1 MDSSHG
7 DEEEAAL
14 SDFEDDDLEA
24 APVVLPVQAAATP
37 QPLFS
42 TQPDGL
48 KVVESLNAALADL
61 EQERQARKAAEAAKA
76 DADATV
82 VKLKSYVHEAIK
94 QRDEAWKGRDEALKA
109 KEECSKQLEEALQL
123 KDERSKQLE
132 EAVQLKEERSKQLEE
147 ALKLK
152 EDASR
157 QKDEISA
164 QRDEIQRQKDDMNRA
179 RDSAKAEIESVAR
192 ILVTQA
198 EKIMSMSNGVKSFSG
213 GLPRVKNSTGLTAI
227 ALGFAKRVEE
237 VVEEVLRQREAALKR
252 SNELHMQMEQRN
264 LNIAIE
270 VSQLEASITQ
280 MKEDVAKKSSELERW
295 QKLAAGKDGRIADIE
310 REMLEQLGKTK
321 QEAEALRQRVEE
333 VESKLEVV
341 NSETAQNVECAAKV
355 KSQLLD
361 ILGLMQ
367 TDNSFSSFQTDLVES
382 PEGETEPQQKGF
394 LAEGQ
399 EIMDLTSRVA
409 QLWKENQQKAEKERK
424 DFESTVKM
432 LHAEKGDILQ
442 KLSFP
447 DHQKASPEGS
457 EVGSTEDTEDNRTG
471 SMEDGELPDGKNSS
485 TQEVTGQDNTGKY
498 QIIGEGPQ
506 QTSLKLLQ
514 SELAA
519 HVRMKEETASKV
531 ALLEQ
536 DAENLQKEVKRT
548 VSSAR
553 LEIERLQQQVT
564 AQGRD
569 VAGKTARIVELEKH
583 VESVTGELLAAE
595 EEVSRWKEAATA
607 EAAAGARMLEEVE
620 IRNKEIAALNERSA
634 KYRELVEE
642 ANTKVGSKE
651 DMALAAIAALNAAE
665 RSRQIA
671 DERAADLRDRMEEL
685 NRQIEE
691 LEQTSE
697 HRGCGLLD
705 WCLPWLRGRGR
716 RGHDTQLSAEMEEL
730 LDPLV

>member
-24 APVVLPVQAAATP
+24 APVVLPAAVPPPPPPVT
-37 QPLFS
+37 
-42 TQPDGL
+42 THPDGL
-48 KVVESLNAALADL
+48 KVVESLKAALADL
-61 EQERQARKAAEAAKA
+61 DQERQARKAAEAAKV

-82 VKLKSYVHEAIK
+82 VKLKTYVHEAIK
-94 QRDEAWKGRDEALKA
+94 QRDDAWKGKDEALRA
-109 KEECSKQLEEALQL
+109 REEF
-123 KDERSKQLE
+123 SKQLE
-132 EAVQLKEERSKQLEE
+132 EAVQLKDERFKQLEEALQLKEERSKQLEE

-152 EDASR
+152 DEASR

-164 QRDEIQRQKDDMNRA
+164 QRDEIQRQKDEMSRA
-179 RDSAKAEIESVAR
+179 RESAKAEIEAVAR

-227 ALGFAKRVEE
+227 ALGFSKRVEE
-237 VVEEVLRQREAALKR
+237 VVDEVLRQREAALKR
-252 SNELHMQMEQRN
+252 SNELHMQMEHRN

-280 MKEDVAKKSSELERW
+280 MKEEVAKKSLELERW
-295 QKLAAGKDGRIADIE
+295 QKVAAGKDGRIADIE
-310 REMLEQLGKTK
+310 REMLEQLGKTRH
-321 QEAEALRQRVEE
+321 EAEALRQRVEE
-333 VESKLEVV
+333 IESKLEIV
-341 NSETAQNVECAAKV
+341 NAETVQNIECVAKV
-355 KSQLLD
+355 KTRLSD

-367 TDNSFSSFQTDLVES
+367 SDNPFASLQTDLVTS
-382 PEGETEPQQKGF
+382 PQDETEQQKKEF
-394 LAEGQ
+394 LVEGQ
-399 EIMDLTSRVA
+399 EIIDLASRVA
-409 QLWKENQQKAEKERK
+409 QLWRENQQKAEKERK

-447 DHQKASPEGS
+447 DNPEASPEKS
-457 EVGSTEDTEDNRTG
+457 EVGSIDETEDNLTG
-471 SMEDGELPDGKNSS
+471 LTEEDELADGSS
-485 TQEVTGQDNTGKY
+485 PQETTGQNTKRY

-519 HVRMKEETASKV
+519 HERMKEQTASKV
-531 ALLEQ
+531 AVLEQ
-536 DAENLQKEVKRT
+536 DVENLQKEVQRT

-553 LEIERLQQQVT
+553 LEIERLQQQLT

-569 VAGKTARIVELEKH
+569 LAGKTARILELEKH
-583 VESVTGELLAAE
+583 VESVTSELIAAE

-607 EAAAGARMLEEVE
+607 EAAAGARMVEEVE

-671 DERAADLRDRMEEL
+671 DERATDLRDRLEEM

-691 LEQTSE
+691 LEQKSE
-697 HRGCGLLD
+697 HRGCALLD
-705 WCLPWLRGRGR
+705 WCLPWLRGRDR